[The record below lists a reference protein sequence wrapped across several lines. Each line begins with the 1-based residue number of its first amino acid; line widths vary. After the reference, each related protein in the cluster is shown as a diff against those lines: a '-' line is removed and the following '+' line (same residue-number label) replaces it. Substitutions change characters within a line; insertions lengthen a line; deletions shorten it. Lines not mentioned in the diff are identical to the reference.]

1 MFTLSVEN
9 EGGKRL
15 TLTQDESNYQIVEID
30 GLNPANGII
39 NTSTVAGMDG
49 GKFSSSKLDMR
60 NLVITVRIN
69 GDVERNRL
77 RLYQFFRTKHWCKIY
92 YKNGSR
98 DVYIEGYVETNECGL
113 FTDSEQM
120 QVSIVCPDP
129 YFKSMTEIYTDISEV
144 LGMFV
149 FPFAFGADG
158 VIPDTITDEAIEF
171 SSYVKN
177 RITNIYNAGG
187 DDTGLIIVITCTGT
201 VKNPTIYDVNTREG
215 FSLKIDLVANDV
227 ITINTNRGQKGVT
240 LQRSGVISSQIN
252 AVQRDSV
259 WLNLASGENQFIYE
273 ADTGSENMNIVFKHR
288 TNYEA
293 V

>member
-9 EGGKRL
+9 EAGNRL

-77 RLYQFFRTKHWCKIY
+77 RLYQFFRTKHWCKVY

-120 QVSIVCPDP
+120 QISIVCPDP
-129 YFKSMTEIYTDISEV
+129 YFKSMSEIYTDISEV

-158 VIPDTITDEAIEF
+158 IIPDTITDEAIEF
-171 SSYVKN
+171 SSYTKN

-187 DDTGLIIVITCTGT
+187 DDTGLIIVITATGT
-201 VKNPTIYDVNTREG
+201 VKNPTIYNVDTREG

-227 ITINTNRGQKGVT
+227 ITINTNKGQKGVT
-240 LQRSGVISSQIN
+240 LQRNGVISSQIN

-273 ADTGSENMNIVFKHR
+273 ADTGAENMNIVFKHR
-288 TNYEA
+288 VNYEA